1 MLQWFKDNSSTPTC
15 STVNNVKKHIFQ
27 KTVFKPFNIEHIS
40 IDSNIALSDDSS
52 YLFARLYNLQDI
64 TGLDKVDTG
73 KTEYVDHM
81 FFKDKKLT
89 QLDLSSWDARS
100 FYYEMENMFSSDT
113 SLTEINLKIGRAH
126 V

>member
-1 MLQWFKDNSSTPTC
+1 M
-15 STVNNVKKHIFQ
+15 
-27 KTVFKPFNIEHIS
+27 FKPFNIEHIS

-64 TGLDKVDTG
+64 AGLDKVDTG

-89 QLDLSSWDARS
+89 QLDLSSWDASS

-113 SLTEINLKIGRAH
+113 SLTEINLTGWGIKLSDNIFNGLDTTKVKIIGFDDEDDD
-126 V
+126 